1 MNQYDTF
8 LFSKKDDNDMSSLL
22 YIDTVSSSMNDF
34 GDQNEEEDSEGSP
47 GSF

>member
-8 LFSKKDDNDMSSLL
+8 LFSKKDDND
-22 YIDTVSSSMNDF
+22 SMNDF